1 MVLMLCID
9 WSLRSSSGSPKT
21 DARYGGQATDNVV
34 RQRVQAVTIF
44 ILILMGGIAVNMIRC
59 TKGRIAVSHTQ

>member
-1 MVLMLCID
+1 MLVVLMLCID

-34 RQRVQAVTIF
+34 RQRVKAVIQ
-44 ILILMGGIAVNMIRC
+44 IRIRGKGVNYYWGELR
-59 TKGRIAVSHTQ
+59 